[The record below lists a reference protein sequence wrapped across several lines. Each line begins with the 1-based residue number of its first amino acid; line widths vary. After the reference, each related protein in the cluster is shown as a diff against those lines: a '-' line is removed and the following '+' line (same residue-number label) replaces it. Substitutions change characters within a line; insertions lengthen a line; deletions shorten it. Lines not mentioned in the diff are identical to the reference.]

1 MTMRRILALLY
12 LAGIVTPAIAMSAV
26 AQDAPDRA
34 LADFA
39 AYSLLLVAND
49 NCPDLH
55 LDPGKLK
62 VGLERAGDT
71 MGWLEYQRRE
81 EAASRVAIHTQQLR
95 SDPNAFCASANTAMK
110 AYEETGIRYR

>member
-1 MTMRRILALLY
+1 MRRILALLF
-12 LAGIVTPAIAMSAV
+12 LAGIATPSIA
-26 AQDAPDRA
+26 QQTPEGA

-55 LDPGKLK
+55 LDPAKLK
-62 VGLERAGDT
+62 LGLDSAADT

-81 EAASRVAIHTQQLR
+81 EAAARVATHMQQLR
-95 SDPNAFCASANTAMK
+95 SDPTAFCASANIAMK
-110 AYEETGIRYR
+110 AYGETGIRYR